1 MKTYFLFSCL
11 FFVLLSCKDN
21 KTIDLKKENQ
31 KVHVKEVATELVVN
45 DSVIAQ
51 KDLYAIVE
59 PLYLNVDITKSEEVY
74 KETMGKFNEN
84 QQLVFALDSYF
95 SEIQQGGH
103 EQFFFSNT
111 GIVWKEV
118 LGAFQKL
125 GLKDNYN
132 VLNSV
137 VKQLGGNPSLDY
149 DTRVRQL
156 EKIEFSLDSL
166 DERIYQ
172 IEEKQHV
179 QDKIYN
185 FILQHKT
192 DFYYKGQVSIPQ

>member
-1 MKTYFLFSCL
+1 MKAYFLFICF
-11 FFVLLSCKDN
+11 FFVFLNCKEN
-21 KTIDLKKENQ
+21 KTIDAQ
-31 KVHVKEVATELVVN
+31 KVNKTTGLKEESTELIVN
-45 DSVIAQ
+45 DSVIG
-51 KDLYAIVE
+51 KRDLYAIVE
-59 PLYLNVDITKSEEVY
+59 PLYLNVDITKSEQVY
-74 KETMGKFNEN
+74 KESMSKFTES

-118 LGAFQKL
+118 VSAFQKL

-149 DTRVRQL
+149 DTRVKEL

-172 IEEKQHV
+172 IEQQQHI

-185 FILQHKT
+185 FILQHKA
-192 DFYYKGQVSIPQ
+192 DFYYKGQVPLSQ

>member
-74 KETMGKFNEN
+74 KSVE
-84 QQLVFALDSYF
+84 
-95 SEIQQGGH
+95 
-103 EQFFFSNT
+103 
-111 GIVWKEV
+111 VWK
-118 LGAFQKL
+118 
-125 GLKDNYN
+125 
-132 VLNSV
+132 
-137 VKQLGGNPSLDY
+137 
-149 DTRVRQL
+149 
-156 EKIEFSLDSL
+156 
-166 DERIYQ
+166 
-172 IEEKQHV
+172 
-179 QDKIYN
+179 
-185 FILQHKT
+185 
-192 DFYYKGQVSIPQ
+192 

>member
-1 MKTYFLFSCL
+1 MKAYFLFICL
-11 FFVLLSCKDN
+11 FFVFLNCKEN
-21 KTIDLKKENQ
+21 KTIDAQ
-31 KVHVKEVATELVVN
+31 KVNKTTGLKEESTELIVN
-45 DSVIAQ
+45 DSVIG
-51 KDLYAIVE
+51 KRDLYAIVE
-59 PLYLNVDITKSEEVY
+59 PLYLNVDITKSEQVY
-74 KETMGKFNEN
+74 KESMSKFTES

-118 LGAFQKL
+118 VSAFQKL

-149 DTRVRQL
+149 DTRVKEL

-172 IEEKQHV
+172 IEQQQHI

-185 FILQHKT
+185 FILQHKA
-192 DFYYKGQVSIPQ
+192 DFYYKGQVPLSQ

>member
-59 PLYLNVDITKSEEVY
+59 PLYLNVDITKSEQIY

-84 QQLVFALDSYF
+84 QQFVFALDSYF

-125 GLKDNYN
+125 GLKENYN

-149 DTRVRQL
+149 DTRVKQL
-156 EKIEFSLDSL
+156 EKIELSLDSL

-172 IEEKQHV
+172 IEERLHV

-185 FILQHKT
+185 FILQNKT
-192 DFYYKGQVSIPQ
+192 DFYYKGQVSVPQ